1 MQVLPTQP
9 AVTFPLLHPPAGA
22 PSLPLAHL
30 PAGPSE
36 PLAQQGH
43 HLP

>member
-1 MQVLPTQP
+1 MQVLPAQP
-9 AVTFPLLHPPAGA
+9 AVTSTLLHPPAGA